1 MDMYIVNKNLD
12 KVISFLTQEF
22 HSRESVITTWS
33 KKNIARLFI
42 YQMTLMLLVVLHSL
56 GYFHPFFIISAHF
69 IISVALILS
78 VLLLRT
84 RSIHIAFF
92 AATFWL
98 GASFFQASRVT
109 VWAERMSMYAYE
121 TFLLCIVLYILEM
134 YFLSRTTKRK
144 HIIK

>member
-1 MDMYIVNKNLD
+1 MYIVNKNLD